1 MLFYSGQSLLSRQ
14 KITNITAVERR
25 AARVISKFPFS
36 PTSAGTRMNTSV
48 ITLKTSQCWK
58 THNYKIKS
66 TPELQSLSFNTKSS

>member
-1 MLFYSGQSLLSRQ
+1 MALKEFVSTVHYIANPFGWFYSGQSLLI
-14 KITNITAVERR
+14 KTKHNITAVERR

-58 THNYKIKS
+58 TQ
-66 TPELQSLSFNTKSS
+66 LQY